1 MLIKTFEINLWINVA
16 WKYKNA
22 KEKHLH
28 YTVKM
33 IIALS
38 NQKKLWQQITSN
50 IINLIKFNNLE
61 LGNN

>member
-1 MLIKTFEINLWINVA
+1 
-16 WKYKNA
+16 
-22 KEKHLH
+22 LH